1 MEAKALN
8 AFKEGF
14 GFNIYT
20 NQDPDLLTWLYDKW
34 VKSGEHSKE
43 EMETVVKYVNFC
55 KEVISQQAIVG
66 MEYLDTG
73 IGVLLSTGERIP
85 FNKAS
90 TISSPTGYVSI
101 TGNTATVVYTQGA
114 PVEISTVAPITGGK
128 G

>member
-43 EMETVVKYVNFC
+43 EIDTVVKYANFC
-55 KEVISQQAIVG
+55 KEVITQQSIVG

-85 FNKAS
+85 FNKNS
-90 TISSPTGYVSI
+90 TITSPVGYVSI
-101 TGNTATVVYTQGA
+101 TGNTATIVYTQNA
-114 PVEISTVAPITGGK
+114 PAQPDTVAPITGGK
-128 G
+128 S